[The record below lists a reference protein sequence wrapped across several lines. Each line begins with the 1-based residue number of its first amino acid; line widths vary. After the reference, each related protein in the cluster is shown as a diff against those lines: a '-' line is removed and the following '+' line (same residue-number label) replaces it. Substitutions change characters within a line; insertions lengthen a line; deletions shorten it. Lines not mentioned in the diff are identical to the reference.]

1 MNDVIETLSAAQR
14 YARDNPELHAE
25 LLRRSRAG
33 EWIKPSDGELYKFS
47 RELARLNHA
56 AVRAVLR

>member
-1 MNDVIETLSAAQR
+1 MNDVIETLAAAQR

-25 LLRRSRAG
+25 LLRRECKG
-33 EWIKPSDGELYKFS
+33 EWIKPSETELYKFS
-47 RELARLNHA
+47 RELSRLNLA